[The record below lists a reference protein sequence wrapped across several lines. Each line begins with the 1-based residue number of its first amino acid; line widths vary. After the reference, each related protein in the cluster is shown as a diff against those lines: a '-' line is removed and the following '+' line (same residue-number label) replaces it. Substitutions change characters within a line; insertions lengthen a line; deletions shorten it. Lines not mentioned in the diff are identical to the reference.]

1 MNLPLIAVLL
11 TIIVAVIGFYP
22 LLGKGKKKAQIQ
34 RDELNKAL
42 YFSRLK
48 EIDED
53 DAQGLVENATTLKSE
68 LQKTL
73 LEDIPQSQA
82 PAVIEDKRYGKLWF
96 IAGLL
101 SLFIIGGLAYFPVG
115 AWQAES
121 MMDKTYQK
129 LPYFLERM
137 KEEDTKPMTEAEM
150 EQFAVALRMDL
161 QKDPKNAKN
170 WWLLGQLGMNL
181 GNGRLAYDSYQQA
194 AKREPENLQ
203 YKLSYAK
210 VLMYSEDPT
219 DKAQGSDL
227 LREVIRQDHTNF
239 DALSLLAFRYF
250 ETEDYKMAAVTW
262 AMMLRLIPADDER
275 VPLIEKSIRAA
286 RDALALQEE
295 EKARSITPEK
305 AQQ

>member
-22 LLGKGKKKAQIQ
+22 LLGKSKKKAQTQ

-73 LEDIPQSQA
+73 LEDIPQNQE

-150 EQFAVALRMDL
+150 EQFAIALRMDL